1 MSKSE
6 PQTDKSVSDRTLL
19 EHYERVI
26 EISRQ
31 LNSTFDHV
39 SLLKQ
44 IVAAA
49 TELTNT
55 SDASILLIDPSTGE
69 LRFEIS
75 SNINPHEM
83 EEIIVP
89 MEGSIAGWVVTH
101 GEPRVIFDAA
111 HEPEHFGGVGETIEY
126 VTRNMVAVPMR
137 THKEV
142 IGVLEALNKLD
153 NETFNE
159 IDVNILTTLA
169 NHAAIAIENAR
180 LFRQSDFIAEMVHEL
195 RTPLM
200 SLKASTN
207 LLLRPNIPEEM
218 RHDTVLTMQNE
229 TSRLIQLATDFLDLA
244 RMESGRTQLRIE
256 PFELSNLLSE
266 CARDVTSLADE
277 KQIKIEVRSE
287 IYSVAGDRG
296 KLKQVLLNLLTNAIK
311 YNRPEGEIHI
321 YSDPAQLQEQPM
333 VQVAVE
339 DTGYGLS
346 KENQKQIFQ
355 KFFRAKKTADQTTGT
370 GLGLVITKH
379 IVEAHGGHI
388 SMQSE
393 EGVGTTFFF
402 TVPMEE

>member
-1 MSKSE
+1 
-6 PQTDKSVSDRTLL
+6 
-19 EHYERVI
+19 
-26 EISRQ
+26 
-31 LNSTFDHV
+31 
-39 SLLKQ
+39 
-44 IVAAA
+44 
-49 TELTNT
+49 
-55 SDASILLIDPSTGE
+55 
-69 LRFEIS
+69 
-75 SNINPHEM
+75 M

-111 HEPEHFGGVGETIEY
+111 HEPEHFGEVSDKY

-142 IGVLEALNKLD
+142 IGVLETLNKLD

-159 IDVNILTTLA
+159 VDINILTTLA

-200 SLKASTN
+200 SLKASTK
-207 LLLRPNIPEEM
+207 LLLRPNIPEKM
-218 RHDTVLTMQNE
+218 RQETVLTMENE
-229 TSRLIQLATDFLDLA
+229 TARLIQLATDFLDLA

-256 PFELSNLLSE
+256 PFELSDLLSE
-266 CARDVTSLADE
+266 CARDVTPLADE
-277 KQIKIEVRSE
+277 KQIKTEVRSE
-287 IYSVAGDRG
+287 TYTVVGDRG

-311 YNRPEGEIHI
+311 YNRPEGMIRI
-321 YSDPAQLQEQPM
+321 YSEPVPSHEQAL

-379 IVEAHGGHI
+379 IIEAHGGHI

-402 TVPMEE
+402 TLPIED